1 MERIA
6 FVHSGFKQVCLRL
19 DSPGIVSNI
28 AVQITQANCTLLPR
42 MFRVSLAFWGNL
54 GTQGKGVGKATDD
67 NISDVLLSLSSASC
81 LRISL

>member
-6 FVHSGFKQVCLRL
+6 FVHSDFKQVCLRL
-19 DSPGIVSNI
+19 DSAGIVSNI
-28 AVQITQANCTLLPR
+28 AVQITQASCTLLPR
-42 MFRVSLAFWGNL
+42 TFRVSLAFWGNL
-54 GTQGKGVGKATDD
+54 GTRGEGVGKATDD